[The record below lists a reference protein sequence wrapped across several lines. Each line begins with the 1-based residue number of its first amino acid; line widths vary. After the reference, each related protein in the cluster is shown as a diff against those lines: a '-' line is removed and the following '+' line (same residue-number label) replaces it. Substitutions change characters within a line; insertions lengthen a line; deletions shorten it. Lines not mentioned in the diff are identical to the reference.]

1 MNNDLIEMMIANKEF
16 NDIVEDIIIK
26 QNLFCDYNQLDVN
39 KQLEIALK
47 AFVIMQNKMKIDIEE
62 YNNQMKESEEKY
74 DISKFLNY
82 DSGTYDCINSPFIAQ
97 LQSLPTVKYY
107 NVLGQEVDVETY
119 HGIVIHDGR
128 QYLLR

>member
-62 YNNQMKESEEKY
+62 YNNQ
-74 DISKFLNY
+74 
-82 DSGTYDCINSPFIAQ
+82 
-97 LQSLPTVKYY
+97 
-107 NVLGQEVDVETY
+107 
-119 HGIVIHDGR
+119 
-128 QYLLR
+128 